1 MSANA
6 DVKIS
11 VKLAD
16 SASAGLLKSLGL
28 IDAET
33 GKVSAQAAKAGGA
46 LDAMGKKLGSGSGAL
61 KGTSRELDTMASKAK
76 RVGDNL
82 KSGLTTALSRAKEI
96 SSTLGRAGM
105 ATAGAGTAAYMGL
118 KTQMPYDRGLSLN
131 AQVMFGAKD
140 DGGRTY
146 TRDEA
151 NAQKQRLGAQ
161 IDNSVAGGV
170 ATKDEA
176 MAAQNEILALAG
188 AKFKG
193 EEGLKRLDTL
203 LPQILKAG
211 AVSGTDPRAMAGM
224 AAAFANKGYKDSEIV
239 AALGKGIVSDNS
251 GGFKLSAMANW
262 MPKWLAG
269 AGDALK
275 GEHAA
280 NALFKHAQS
289 VRKNSGSDD
298 EAGVNMENII
308 NYAVSDKADKSLKKT
323 YGVDRKTEVE
333 KNMSKG
339 DDYLTATARMVKG
352 VVEKDAHFR
361 DLQNKA
367 RNAGSEAD
375 KGRIYGEMA
384 AYTAQGII
392 GDNYMDVQARKA
404 LLAIIT
410 DLDNADAKK
419 MGEDISSEKGQ
430 IITDAFGQRVE
441 GDATSS
447 DVQMRNAA
455 ATGVN
460 AALQEL
466 TPNIKA
472 ASDAFAAFASANP
485 KTTGAGVIG
494 MSAAAVGSG
503 LFLGLPKLLGGIFG
517 GDKVDKVSKKSAKTK
532 GAAID
537 VPEPHAPSTNK
548 GAGKPSRVGRGVKVG
563 GALALASLVAEPA
576 LGMVAGE
583 GSAVQRYGSAAI
595 NGAATGA
602 FLGSLVPVVGTA
614 VGAAAGGA
622 IGMALEYFKPHP
634 DAGAAQPV
642 SNQMPVQPAAQISA
656 PQSEQL
662 VIANAQL
669 QQVNQQ
675 IAQLNQVANNEKL
688 LTPLGQIQSGIA
700 ALNGKPWSFTASIPV
715 YVDGNM
721 VTQTV
726 NKINGNQFSRGG

>member
-16 SASAGLLKSLGL
+16 SASAGLLRSLGL

-61 KGTSRELDTMASKAK
+61 KGTSRELDSMASKAK

-96 SSTLGRAGM
+96 SSTLGRAGI
-105 ATAGAGTAAYMGL
+105 ATAGAGAAAYMGL
-118 KTQMPYDRGLSLN
+118 KTQMPYDRALGRN
-131 AQVMFGAKD
+131 AAIMYGTKAE
-140 DGGRTY
+140 DGHTY
-146 TRDEA
+146 TKEEA
-151 NAQKQRLGAQ
+151 KQQKQRLDTQ
-161 IDNSVAGGV
+161 ITQAVAGGV
-170 ATKDEA
+170 MLRDDALLMQQGLLKSGKFTGDEG
-176 MAAQNEILALAG
+176 MA
-188 AKFKG
+188 
-193 EEGLKRLDTL
+193 RLDSLMGFLAKVSASTGTSGEDL
-203 LPQILKAG
+203 ANVVNAFVNKGFSDTQIKAAIGKGMVADNAGMYGMDGMAKYLPQ
-211 AVSGTDPRAMAGM
+211 
-224 AAAFANKGYKDSEIV
+224 
-239 AALGKGIVSDNS
+239 
-251 GGFKLSAMANW
+251 
-262 MPKWLAG
+262 WLANAGG
-269 AGDALK
+269 ALQGEHSADAL
-275 GEHAA
+275 
-280 NALFKHAQS
+280 FIHAQS
-289 VRKNSGSDD
+289 VRKTAGTDD
-298 EAGVNMENII
+298 EAGNNFA
-308 NYAVSDKADKSLKKT
+308 NYLSYAASDKADKALADLGINRDK
-323 YGVDRKTEVE
+323 
-333 KNMSKG
+333 
-339 DDYLTATARMVKG
+339 AVKG
-352 VVEKDAHFR
+352 YMDKGEDYSAAYAHVIDDAAKKDKGYQ
-361 DLQNKA
+361 DLMRKVAGAKNDA
-367 RNAGSEAD
+367 ERNALLE
-375 KGRIYGEMA
+375 KA
-384 AYTAQGII
+384 AYSEQGAVGNLIT
-392 GDNYMDVQARKA
+392 DVEARKA
-404 LLAIIT
+404 FFGINNDRGKNTELF
-410 DLDNADAKK
+410 NDAAR
-419 MGEDISSEKGQ
+419 EDGGIVETSHS
-430 IITDAFGQRVE
+430 QRFA

-494 MSAAAVGSG
+494 VGAATVGSG
-503 LFLGLPKLLGGIFG
+503 LLLGLPKLLSVIFG
-517 GDKVDKVSKKSAKTK
+517 DDKTEKVSKKSAKNK
-532 GAAID
+532 GAAVD
-537 VPEPHAPSTNK
+537 VPETHASPANK
-548 GAGKPSRVGRGVKVG
+548 GSKPSRVGRGVKVG
-563 GALALASLVAEPA
+563 GGLALASMVADPV

-595 NGAATGA
+595 SGAATGA

-634 DAGAAQPV
+634 DAGVAQPM
-642 SNQMPVQPAAQISA
+642 SNQMPSQPATQISA

-669 QQVNQQ
+669 QQVNAQ
-675 IAQLNQVANNEKL
+675 IAQLQQVANNEKL

-721 VTQTV
+721 VTRTV
-726 NKINGNQFSRGG
+726 NKINGIQLGRG